1 MHTRDSIQTLYL
13 SLLHTD
19 SISKSDF
26 AMDQNNRPL
35 EIEVKVD
42 ALFSRTKNKNI
53 PQSLWVFVIRK
64 KSIQQ
69 IWKKN
74 WYKNR
79 TRWYKN
85 RTASKKVIH
94 KIVEATRDM
103 K

>member
-1 MHTRDSIQTLYL
+1 MH
-13 SLLHTD
+13 
-19 SISKSDF
+19 
-26 AMDQNNRPL
+26 QNNGPL

-42 ALFSRTKNKNI
+42 TLFSRTKNKNI

-74 WYKNR
+74 SD
-79 TRWYKN
+79 TD
-85 RTASKKVIH
+85 T
-94 KIVEATRDM
+94 KIELDDTKIELLQR